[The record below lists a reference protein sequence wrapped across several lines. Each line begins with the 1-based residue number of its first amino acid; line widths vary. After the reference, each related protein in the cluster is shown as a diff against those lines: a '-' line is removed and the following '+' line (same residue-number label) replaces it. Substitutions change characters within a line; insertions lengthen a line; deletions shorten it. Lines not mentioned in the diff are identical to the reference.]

1 VVQVLSLIVSGY
13 VLNQSHQHW
22 LLLDALQFIISTCWD
37 IIKKLACQIVHNN
50 LVENDFCDH
59 ELKELMVYMKK

>member
-1 VVQVLSLIVSGY
+1 VVQVLSPIVSGC
-13 VLNQSHQHW
+13 VLNQSHEHW

-37 IIKKLACQIVHNN
+37 IKEMLAFQIVPNS